1 MAWMSVIFA
10 GFCEL
15 FGVTMMN
22 QLRTKK
28 GPGPYIGLIA
38 GFASSFILL
47 SYAMNSLPM
56 GTVYAVWT
64 GIGAFGGA
72 IVGMIFY
79 GESRDPKRL
88 FFIGLILVS
97 VIGLKSI
104 S

>member
-1 MAWMSVIFA
+1 MVWVSVILA

-22 QLRTKK
+22 QLKTKR
-28 GPGPYIGLIA
+28 GPAPIIGLIL

-79 GESRDPKRL
+79 GESRDLKRL
-88 FFIGLILVS
+88 FFITLILVS
-97 VIGLKSI
+97 VIGLKSV

>member
-1 MAWMSVIFA
+1 MVWISLILA
-10 GFCEL
+10 GLCEL

-22 QLRTKK
+22 QLKNK
-28 GPGPYIGLIA
+28 PGMKPIIGLIL
-38 GFASSFILL
+38 GFAASFALL

-72 IVGMIFY
+72 LIGMLFY
-79 GESRDPKRL
+79 GESRDWRRVL
-88 FFIGLILVS
+88 FITVILVS
-97 VIGLKSI
+97 VIGLKSV